1 MENRLVSIIV
11 PVYNVE
17 KYLEECLD
25 AILNQTYRKLQI
37 ILVDD
42 GSPDR
47 SGKICDEYAEKDSRV
62 IVIHK
67 NNEGV
72 SSARND
78 GLAHAD
84 GDYIGFVDADDI
96 IAPEMYEEL
105 VKAME
110 QENVDFCMCGYND
123 YVNGQLIPHEEPLP
137 SGRCVQDEIRDKLL
151 LPMIGTPLSRPA
163 CAAIM
168 GSNCRVLY
176 RNHIIKQNGI
186 RFKKIKIAEDLLFHV
201 EYMCKCTS
209 AWVIP
214 QCFYH
219 YRLNTES
226 ATKSYKTHLYEELSE
241 QHKLLKEVLMENSV
255 YDPQIQEYLGGAWLY
270 FMTWCIQNEAMD
282 SNRKRSSKD
291 KVLAMKRVRKDS
303 EYQALLTAKNIVRI
317 SWKEQI
323 LFWMI
328 KFGFYSL
335 IVRYLATYSK
345 MTRK

>member
-1 MENRLVSIIV
+1 MKNRLVSIIV
-11 PVYNVE
+11 PVYKVE

-25 AILNQTYRKLQI
+25 SILSQTYRNLQV

-47 SGKICDEYAEKDSRV
+47 SGDICDEYARKDSR
-62 IVIHK
+62 IVVLHK

-72 SSARND
+72 SAARND
-78 GLAHAD
+78 GLAHAN
-84 GDYIGFVDADDI
+84 GDYIGFVDADDVI
-96 IAPEMYEEL
+96 VPEMYEEL

-110 QENVDFCMCGYND
+110 QENVDFCMGGYSD
-123 YVNGQLIPHEEPLP
+123 FINGQLKPHEEPLP
-137 SGRCVQDEIRDKLL
+137 EGRCGQHDIRNKLL
-151 LPMIGTPLSRPA
+151 LPMIGSPLRSPA

-176 RNHIIKQNGI
+176 RKSIIEENGI
-186 RFKKIKIAEDLLFHV
+186 RFRKIKIAEDLLFHV
-201 EYMCKCTS
+201 EYMCKCSS
-209 AWVIP
+209 AWVMR
-214 QCFYH
+214 QYFYH

-241 QHKLLKEVLMENSV
+241 QHKLLKEVLMENSM
-255 YDPQIQEYLGGAWLY
+255 YDSEIQEYLGGAWLY

-282 SNRKRSSKD
+282 SNRKRSTKD
-291 KVLAMKRVRKDS
+291 KVLAMKRVRKDP
-303 EYQALLTAKNIVRI
+303 EYQTLLNAKNILRI

-328 KFGFYSL
+328 KFGCYRL
-335 IVRYLATYSK
+335 IIGYLATYSN
-345 MTRK
+345 MSRK